1 MSKSYLSFI
10 NERSYKMSIK
20 LINNASTC
28 CYLENNRSNIIGMES
43 ISLVIKILAKQFCEE
58 KKSAKYEKIV
68 DKKAQ
73 KHEINER

>member
-28 CYLENNRSNIIGMES
+28 CYLEDNRSNITGVES
-43 ISLVIKILAKQFCEE
+43 ISLVIKILVKQFCEE

>member
-28 CYLENNRSNIIGMES
+28 CYLENNRSNITGVES

-58 KKSAKYEKIV
+58 KKSAKYEKNV

>member
-1 MSKSYLSFI
+1 
-10 NERSYKMSIK
+10 
-20 LINNASTC
+20 
-28 CYLENNRSNIIGMES
+28 MES
-43 ISLVIKILAKQFCEE
+43 ISPVIKKLAKQFCEE